1 MVFYRGGGK
10 SVLLE
15 SFLILIFLLALY
27 SSTFLKLFFFVF
39 LCCQRCLP
47 RNFMKYFSF
56 ER

>member
-27 SSTFLKLFFFVF
+27 SSTFLKLFF
-39 LCCQRCLP
+39 LCFCVANVVYLAI
-47 RNFMKYFSF
+47 S
-56 ER
+56 